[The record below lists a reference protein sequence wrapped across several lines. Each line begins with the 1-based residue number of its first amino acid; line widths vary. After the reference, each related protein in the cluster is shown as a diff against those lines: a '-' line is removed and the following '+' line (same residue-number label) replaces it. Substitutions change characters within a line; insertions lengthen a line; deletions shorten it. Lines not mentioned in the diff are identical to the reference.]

1 MWFKGVLT
9 SKKLGTPIDSELLI
23 YCLQADYILSR
34 IWVYSLKLPCSS
46 WTTPLL
52 LSTMDTTSIVS
63 VVLLYTVDTTACLLV
78 TLLFPVVATPQPL
91 DVSLWFVYASPQSIA
106 DQLPPAPQS
115 IADQLP
121 PAPHGVDQLSSEF
134 GGSHSELRLLLA
146 FRLPAPLVSVPVL
159 MTRCSTVLVTSHSG
173 ACSVLV

>member
-34 IWVYSLKLPCSS
+34 IWVYSLKLLCSS

-52 LSTMDTTSIVS
+52 LSTVDATSTVS
-63 VVLLYTVDTTACLLV
+63 AASLYTVDMAGCLSV

-91 DVSLWFVYASPQSIA
+91 DVSLWFVYTSPQSIA
-106 DQLPPAPQS
+106 DQLPPV
-115 IADQLP
+115 
-121 PAPHGVDQLSSEF
+121 PHGVDQLSLEF
-134 GGSHSELRLLLA
+134 GGSCSKLCLLSA
-146 FRLPAPLVSVPVL
+146 FGFPAPSVSVPVL
-159 MTRCSTVLVTSHSG
+159 MTRCSVVLVMSHSD
-173 ACSVLV
+173 ACLVLV